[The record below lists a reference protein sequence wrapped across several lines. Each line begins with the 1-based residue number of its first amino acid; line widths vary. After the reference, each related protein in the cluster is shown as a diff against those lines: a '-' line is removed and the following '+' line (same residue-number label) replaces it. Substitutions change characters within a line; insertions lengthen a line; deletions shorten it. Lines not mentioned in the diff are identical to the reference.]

1 MSQITEEMVQDAIR
15 HGISEKDA
23 RRGYAVTLSRNGN
36 GATYIIC
43 IRFMEAFQSDWAAA
57 EQAERDGI
65 KIIHD
70 LRLPKEHKAATPINR
85 LLLKELELTK

>member
-1 MSQITEEMVQDAIR
+1 MSQITEEMVQEAIR

-43 IRFMEAFQSDWAAA
+43 IRFMEAFHSD
-57 EQAERDGI
+57 
-65 KIIHD
+65 
-70 LRLPKEHKAATPINR
+70 
-85 LLLKELELTK
+85 